1 MSEKRRILI
10 VSRSLP
16 FHAAGGME
24 HVAWDLSRA
33 LVRAGLDVTVLTT
46 SIPGR
51 PNTFSEDGV
60 GVVTAPG
67 ATPGRYS
74 RSFWD
79 FTRDWFRRSS
89 GESADVAA
97 VLSVSAGAYGLLG
110 ERAHRPD
117 VRFLMQAHG
126 TSVGDIQARW
136 SGPGIRKRI
145 ASVRNVAWL
154 SRDLRAYGRFDTI
167 VAVGPRVE
175 AQLRGWPL
183 RRVTR
188 DAQVTRVDNGIDTD
202 LFRPDAEAR
211 QRARE
216 DLGWKADEVGV
227 IAVSRLHVLKG
238 VREAVR
244 GFARFAN
251 SRHGKARLLVV
262 GDGPERGALEVEA
275 RRMLPAGSFTL
286 LGEAR
291 RRDVA
296 RLLNA
301 SDVFLFTGLRSEVG
315 LPLNVLEAAA
325 SGLPLVL
332 SEAICRDLEP
342 PVKAECVSPH
352 NASAVAAA
360 LGRAADAPGSR
371 SPETRVSRLPAGRTL
386 SEVAARYEELLLPG
400 ERS

>member
-16 FHAAGGME
+16 FHVAGGME

-33 LVRAGLDVTVLTT
+33 LVRAGQVVTVLTT

-51 PNTFSEDGV
+51 PSTFDEDGV
-60 GVVTAPG
+60 SVVTAPG

-79 FTRDWFRRSS
+79 FTRHWYRAHSS
-89 GESADVAA
+89 DVGA

-110 ERAHRPD
+110 ERAHHPD
-117 VRFLMQAHG
+117 VRFVMQAHG
-126 TSVGDIQARW
+126 TSVGEIQARW

-145 ASVRNVAWL
+145 ASARNVAWL
-154 SRDLRAYGRFDTI
+154 SRDLWAYGRFDSI

-183 RRVTR
+183 RTATR
-188 DAQVTRVDNGIDTD
+188 GVQLTRVDNGIDTD
-202 LFRPDAEAR
+202 LFRPDTDAR
-211 QRARE
+211 QRTRE
-216 DLGWKADEVGV
+216 ELGWKAHEVGV

-238 VREAVR
+238 VREAMR

-251 SRHGKARLLVV
+251 ARPGEVRLLVV
-262 GDGPERGALEVEA
+262 GDGPQRGALEAEA
-275 RRMLPAGSFTL
+275 RRMLPEGSFTL

-291 RRDVA
+291 RRSVA

-301 SDVFLFTGLRSEVG
+301 SDVFLFAGLRSEVG

-325 SGLPLVL
+325 TGLPLVL
-332 SEAICRDLEP
+332 SKAICRDLEP
-342 PVKAECVSPH
+342 PVRAECVNPH
-352 NASAVAAA
+352 DASDVAAA
-360 LGRAADAPGSR
+360 LGLVADGLDGR
-371 SPETRVSRLPAGRTL
+371 SPDTRVSSLPIGRTL
-386 SEVAARYEELLLPG
+386 SAVAARYAELLLPG
-400 ERS
+400 EGS